1 MNDMITTADIIP
13 ILPELFLALAAMA
26 LLMYGVFRGDKSTAS
41 CSWLAVLALVVTGV
55 IMSLLPESAESAFR
69 GQFIV
74 DQFARFMKWLV
85 LLGSALAVI
94 MSMNYN
100 AREEIERFEF
110 PVLILFASLGMLLMV
125 SANDLISLYVG
136 LELQSLALYV
146 IAAFRR
152 DSTKSSE
159 AGLKYF
165 VLGALSSG
173 MLLYGASMIYGF
185 AGTTRFDALAA
196 LFTGPNADPG
206 VGVIV
211 GLVFLL
217 AGLAFKVSAVPFHM
231 WTPDVYEGAPTP
243 VTAFFAVAPKI
254 AAIAL
259 LVRTMVG
266 PFGEL
271 FVQWQQIIVF
281 ISIASM
287 LLGAL
292 AAIWQ
297 TNIKRLLAYSSIG
310 HIGYALVGLAAGSE
324 EGIRGIG
331 VYMAIYLAMNVGTF
345 CCVLSMR
352 RQGRV
357 GRRYRRSGGAGAQPS
372 ADGRGDGDLHV
383 LHGRHSAAGG
393 FLRQALRL
401 HGGRERRAL
410 RPCDHRR
417 ADQRHRRVLLPA
429 HRENHVFRRT
439 RGGVRPHGGA
449 RSRRDYGGCGDFHAA
464 VLRLPVADRGRRRA
478 GRRRPVRRRIT
489 ALVRTRAGTVSAGR
503 LHVQVF

>member
-1 MNDMITTADIIP
+1 MVTSADIFP
-13 ILPELFLALAAMA
+13 VLPELILGCLSMA
-26 LLMYGVFRGDKSTAS
+26 LLMYGVFRGDKAVGSV
-41 CSWLAVLALVVTGV
+41 SWLAVAALIIAG
-55 IMSLLPESAESAFR
+55 IAMSTLPDATQTAFR

-85 LLGSALAVI
+85 ILGSALAII

-100 AREEIERFEF
+100 EREGINRFEY
-110 PVLILFASLGMLLMV
+110 PVLILFAALGMLLMI

-136 LELQSLALYV
+136 LELQSLSLYV

-173 MLLYGASMIYGF
+173 MLLYGASLIYGF
-185 AGTTRFDALAA
+185 AGTTRFDVLAA
-196 LFTGPNADPG
+196 LFTGPNAEPG
-206 VGVIV
+206 VGIIV
-211 GLVFLL
+211 GLVFLM

-271 FVQWQQIIVF
+271 FAQWQQIIIF

-287 LLGAL
+287 LLGAF

-297 TNIKRLLAYSSIG
+297 TNIKRLMAYSSIG
-310 HIGYALVGLAAGSE
+310 HVGFALVGLAAGSE

-345 CCVLSMR
+345 CCILSMR
-352 RQGRV
+352 RQGLLVEGINDLAGLARNHPMMAAAMAIFMFSMAGIPPLAGFFGKLYVFMAAVNEGLYVLAIIGVLTSVV
-357 GRRYRRSGGAGAQPS
+357 GAYYY
-372 ADGRGDGDLHV
+372 
-383 LHGRHSAAGG
+383 
-393 FLRQALRL
+393 LRIVKIMYFDEPAEAFDRTA
-401 HGGRERRAL
+401 GREVGAIMTVAGLFTLLFFIFPSPIVNAASRA
-410 RPCDHRR
+410 
-417 ADQRHRRVLLPA
+417 
-429 HRENHVFRRT
+429 
-439 RGGVRPHGGA
+439 
-449 RSRRDYGGCGDFHAA
+449 AA
-464 VLRLPVADRGRRRA
+464 VLF
-478 GRRRPVRRRIT
+478 
-489 ALVRTRAGTVSAGR
+489 SAG
-503 LHVQVF
+503 

>member
-1 MNDMITTADIIP
+1 MTDMITTADIYP
-13 ILPELFLALAAMA
+13 VLPELFLAVAAMA
-26 LLMYGVFRGDKSTAS
+26 LLMYGVFRGDKSTGS
-41 CSWLAVLALVVTGV
+41 CSWLAVLALIVTGV
-55 IMSLLPESAESAFR
+55 IMSLLPEDAESAFR
-69 GQFIV
+69 GQFVV

-85 LLGSALAVI
+85 LLGSALAVV

-196 LFTGPNADPG
+196 LFTGPSADPG
-206 VGVIV
+206 VGVVV

-271 FVQWQQIIVF
+271 FAQWQQIIVF

-297 TNIKRLLAYSSIG
+297 TNLKRLLAYSSIG

-352 RQGRV
+352 RQGV
-357 GRRYRRSGGAGAQPS
+357 LAESIDDLAGLA
-372 ADGRGDGDLHV
+372 R
-383 LHGRHSAAGG
+383 
-393 FLRQALRL
+393 
-401 HGGRERRAL
+401 
-410 RPCDHRR
+410 
-417 ADQRHRRVLLPA
+417 
-429 HRENHVFRRT
+429 NH
-439 RGGVRPHGGA
+439 P
-449 RSRRDYGGCGDFHAA
+449 
-464 VLRLPVADRGRRRA
+464 
-478 GRRRPVRRRIT
+478 
-489 ALVRTRAGTVSAGR
+489 
-503 LHVQVF
+503 

>member
-1 MNDMITTADIIP
+1 MVTAADIYP
-13 ILPELFLALAAMA
+13 IVPELFLGVTAMV
-26 LLMYGVFRGDKSTAS
+26 LLLVGVFGGDRGTQSI
-41 CSWLAVLALVVTGV
+41 SWLSVLALLSTGV
-55 IMSLLPESAESAFR
+55 IMSFLPDNVQIAFG

-74 DQFARFMKWLV
+74 DQFAKFMKWLIV
-85 LLGSALAVI
+85 LGSALAI
-94 MSMNYN
+94 LMSLNYN
-100 AREEIERFEF
+100 EREKIQRFEF
-110 PVLILFASLGMLLMV
+110 PILILFAALGMLLMV

-173 MLLYGASMIYGF
+173 MLLYGASLIYGF
-185 AGTTRFDALAA
+185 AGTTGFGALAG

-206 VGVIV
+206 IGVVV

-217 AGLAFKVSAVPFHM
+217 AGLAFKISAVPFHM

-243 VTAFFAVAPKI
+243 ITAFFAVAPKI

-271 FVQWQQIIVF
+271 YEQWQQVVIF
-281 ISIASM
+281 IAVASM

-310 HIGYALVGLAAGSE
+310 HVGFALVGLAAGSK
-324 EGIRGIG
+324 EGISAIGI
-331 VYMAIYLAMNVGTF
+331 YMTIYLAMNIGAF
-345 CCVLSMR
+345 GCVLSMR
-352 RQGRV
+352 RQGLLTENIDDLAGLARNHPLMAAAMAIFMFSMAGIPPLAGFFGKLYIFLAAVNEGLYILAIV
-357 GRRYRRSGGAGAQPS
+357 GVLTSVVGAYYYLRIVKIMYFDEPADAFDRTAGREVIVITTFAGVFTLLFFIFPSPIVNAATKAAASLFSGG
-372 ADGRGDGDLHV
+372 
-383 LHGRHSAAGG
+383 
-393 FLRQALRL
+393 
-401 HGGRERRAL
+401 
-410 RPCDHRR
+410 
-417 ADQRHRRVLLPA
+417 
-429 HRENHVFRRT
+429 
-439 RGGVRPHGGA
+439 
-449 RSRRDYGGCGDFHAA
+449 
-464 VLRLPVADRGRRRA
+464 
-478 GRRRPVRRRIT
+478 
-489 ALVRTRAGTVSAGR
+489 
-503 LHVQVF
+503 